1 MFVRFLKFK
10 GGLIFLQAIIR
21 KIRQQR
27 KFTNDLTSHYRPIKI
42 NPIDYSG
49 VPPSDKNGTYTL
61 MASFY
66 NNNHQQLLEEADRHV
81 DREDFY
87 VLGSNSINGKWNKD
101 YFIPSI
107 NFQFDLILTMTLK
120 DDAGRHEFKG
130 QAITNVTEDLKKSI
144 LQGKKK
150 GREGKVVKITRKL
163 APLEIVPVD
172 KSNKQAV
179 RLDSSAGRAN
189 QEFPGEVT
197 VELITFSNTD
207 TKSGF
212 IEEMLTSV
220 VKGAKKKWWALLHT
234 QSGTG
239 GRFLYLFSKPGDKKE
254 REKVRRAGAGS
265 RCIEIISP
273 TFTHTSAP

>member
-1 MFVRFLKFK
+1 
-10 GGLIFLQAIIR
+10 
-21 KIRQQR
+21 
-27 KFTNDLTSHYRPIKI
+27 
-42 NPIDYSG
+42 
-49 VPPSDKNGTYTL
+49 

-81 DREDFY
+81 DREDFN
-87 VLGSNSINGKWNKD
+87 VLGSNSTSGKWNKD

-130 QAITNVTEDLKKSI
+130 QAITNVTADLKKSI

-150 GREGKVVKITRKL
+150 GREGKVVKITKKL
-163 APLEIVPVD
+163 APLEILPVD

-197 VELITFSNTD
+197 VELITFSNID

-239 GRFLYLFSKPGDKKE
+239 GRHLYLFSKQGDKKE
-254 REKVRRAGAGS
+254 REKVRNEMTSGRESCVSEGATATT
-265 RCIEIISP
+265 RK
-273 TFTHTSAP
+273 TKLYQLT